1 MMRIDMG
8 RRVLYLGPL
17 AAWLFM
23 AGPVSSQTMSPS
35 KTPFSFPDV
44 QTLKQSLPAQTK
56 SLETFEA
63 VPVDAPISAT
73 EYTLGPGDRLS
84 LNVWSSSP
92 SEGVITVSPEGLLL
106 VPAVGVIDVNGMT
119 LAQARARVGSLVVK
133 KYVNAEVSLTLL
145 MPRKVSVT
153 ILGQV
158 PHEGRKSVYASQR
171 VTDLIELG
179 IEFPTGRMDARE
191 YEDRLNKIR
200 AGASERLIS
209 LQRRTGEILPI
220 DLLRYRIRGDGR
232 FNPYLREGDVVYIP
246 RRTDADNVI
255 GVYGATIAGANFEFV
270 EGDSLSMLIAMGM
283 GFPADA
289 EPEHAVLTRLTPAG
303 TAMDTLRV
311 DARAI
316 AAGRAPDIALRPGD
330 RLIIP
335 KAVQQAGNF
344 WVEVD
349 GEVLRAGRYPITRES
364 TRLSQVIAMAGGLT
378 KGASLSGAV
387 IYRLRSEAE
396 EKAVDERELL
406 LSQRASLP
414 AQDTSYYRV
423 ESMLRLTEEV
433 LSVDFR
439 ALFVRGDSTHD
450 VALRTQDRIVIPSQ
464 QRTVYVFG
472 QVVSPGH
479 VMFEAG
485 REYESYIAQAGGFAN
500 EARVGDVKII
510 KCGTRV
516 WLDPDE
522 TEIEDGD
529 MVWVPKET
537 SYPFS
542 YYVTLY
548 SQIAGIV
555 AAAATVALLI
565 NTFK

>member
-1 MMRIDMG
+1 MKRIDMG
-8 RRVLYLGPL
+8 RRVLCVGPL
-17 AAWLFM
+17 AVWLLA
-23 AGPVSSQTMSPS
+23 AGPAFSQGANSS

-44 QTLKQSLPAQTK
+44 QTLKQSLPAQTRG
-56 SLETFEA
+56 LESFEA
-63 VPVDAPISAT
+63 VPVDAPISAA
-73 EYTLGPGDRLS
+73 EYTLGPGDRLA

-92 SEGVITVSPEGLLL
+92 SESVVSVSPEGVLL
-106 VPAVGVIDVNGMT
+106 VPAVGVIDVKGMT
-119 LAQARARVGSLVVK
+119 LAQARTRVGSLVAK

-145 MPRKVSVT
+145 TPRKVSVT

-158 PHEGRKSVYASQR
+158 PHEGRKSLYASQR

-191 YEDRLNKIR
+191 YEDRLNKVR
-200 AGASERLIS
+200 AGASERLIR
-209 LQRRTGEILPI
+209 LQRRTGEIIPI
-220 DLLRYRIRGDGR
+220 DLLRYRIRGEGR

-246 RRTDADNVI
+246 RRTDAENVI
-255 GVYGATIAGANFEFV
+255 GVYGAAIANANFEFV
-270 EGDSLSMLIAMGM
+270 EGDSLAMLIAMGM

-289 EPEHAVLTRLTPAG
+289 DPEHAILTRLAPSG
-303 TAMDTLRV
+303 MSMDTFRV

-316 AAGRAPDIALRPGD
+316 AEGTAPDIALRPGD

-335 KAVQQAGNF
+335 RKLQHAGNF
-344 WVEVD
+344 WVEVE
-349 GEVLRAGRYPITRES
+349 GEVVHAGRYPITREN
-364 TRLSQVIAMAGGLT
+364 TRLSQVLAMAGGLT
-378 KGASLSGAV
+378 KSASLSGAV
-387 IYRLRSEAE
+387 IYRLHSEAE
-396 EKAVDERELL
+396 ETAVDDREIL

-433 LSVDFR
+433 ISVDFR

-450 VALRTQDRIVIPSQ
+450 VALRTHDRIVIPSQ

-479 VMFEAG
+479 VMFEVG
-485 REYESYIAQAGGFAN
+485 RDYESYIAQAGGFAN

-537 SYPFS
+537 RYPFS
-542 YYVTLY
+542 YYVTIY

-565 NTFK
+565 NTFR